1 MAGHPYIDGMP
12 TTARTLD
19 RIPDVPR
26 VPGIPAETAWSAIV
40 SRDRRLDGQFV
51 YAVRTTGVYC
61 RPGCGARRP
70 RRENVEFFATPAAA
84 AQAGYRACRRCQ
96 PNHALIPATAVLQ
109 RARALLDARL
119 DSAPSLEVLA
129 REVGLSPGHLQ
140 RSFRAAFG
148 LSPKQYVLERRATR
162 FKSSLRRTATV
173 TDAQYD
179 AGYSAPS
186 RAQAG
191 ASAHLG
197 MAPSAYRSG
206 GRGADIRYAIRETE
220 FGLLLVASTTRG
232 ICAVTLGD
240 SAATLESR
248 LAREFPEATRR
259 RVDGPGVKTDDPF
272 LDWIDAIVAHV
283 SGRQPQLTVPTD
295 VAATA
300 FQRRVWRALQQI
312 PYGETRTYS
321 EVARTIGQP
330 TAARAVATACATNP
344 IALVVPCHRVVPATN
359 GPGGYR
365 WGVKRKKLLLERERA
380 HRGR

>member
-1 MAGHPYIDGMP
+1 M
-12 TTARTLD
+12 
-19 RIPDVPR
+19 PR
-26 VPGIPAETAWSAIV
+26 VPEIPVETAWSAIV

-61 RPGCGARRP
+61 RPGCGSRRP

-84 AQAGYRACRRCQ
+84 DRAGYRACRRCQ
-96 PNHALIPATAVLQ
+96 PRQTVAPAMRALE

-119 DSAPSLEVLA
+119 DSAPSLDALA
-129 REVGLSPGHLQ
+129 REVGLSSGHLQ

-191 ASAHLG
+191 AHAHLG

-220 FGLLLVASTTRG
+220 FGMLLVASTVRG
-232 ICAVTLGD
+232 ICAVELGH
-240 SAATLESR
+240 SADALESR
-248 LAREFPEATRR
+248 VAGEFPQAARR
-259 RVDGPGVKTDDPF
+259 RVDGAGAKDDGRF
-272 LDWIDAIVAHV
+272 LGWIDAIVAHV
-283 SGRQPQLTVPTD
+283 SGRQPRLALPTD

-312 PYGETRTYS
+312 PYGETRTYA
-321 EVARTIGQP
+321 EVAKAIGQP
-330 TAARAVATACATNP
+330 KAARAVATACATNP
-344 IALVVPCHRVVPATN
+344 VALVVPCHRVVPARN

-365 WGVKRKKLLLERERA
+365 WGVRRKKRLLEQERSG
-380 HRGR
+380 RG